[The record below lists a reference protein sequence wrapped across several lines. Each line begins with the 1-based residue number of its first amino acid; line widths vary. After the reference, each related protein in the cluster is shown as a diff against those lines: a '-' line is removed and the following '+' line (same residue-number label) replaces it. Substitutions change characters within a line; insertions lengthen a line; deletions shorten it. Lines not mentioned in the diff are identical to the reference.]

1 MSQFADI
8 ELPEGLIRPEVQLSG
23 TNGNAFAL
31 IGTVARALRRAG
43 NTREVVTAFRTEA
56 MSGDYD
62 HVLQTCMAYAEVE

>member
-1 MSQFADI
+1 MSQFANI

-43 NTREVVTAFRTEA
+43 NTREVVAAFRTEA
-56 MSGDYD
+56 MSSDY
-62 HVLQTCMAYAEVE
+62 VLQTCMAYAEVE

>member
-1 MSQFADI
+1 MSQFANI

-43 NTREVVTAFRTEA
+43 NTREVVAAFRTEA
-56 MSGDYD
+56 MSSDYD

>member
-1 MSQFADI
+1 MSQFANI

-43 NTREVVTAFRTEA
+43 NTREVVAAFRTEA